1 MQRQFQNIVIIRN
14 IIPLLPR
21 FCPTSRPLD
30 AQHTQSRAR
39 RDVVLPPPRAHA
51 GALRPAPAR
60 LCRPAP
66 QMMMAQA
73 PPDAGLG
80 FLGSIDGLYIQQ
92 RVEILEALTACETKN
107 RYHIT
112 PIPAGA
118 IPDPARGTLPESWLQ
133 HFRAQNEFA
142 PLLKAKE
149 ESECCQRQ
157 CCTPIRKFDMA
168 FGWRGADVLQYP
180 SAVQVLHPVP
190 LLPGL
195 PQELTLYDAAGVP
208 AARAEEEFKCCWLC
222 TRQFTAETFDAPGAP
237 ANVLFHVRVGELYSS
252 RGNNCFAPSCCNRDY
267 DMDVMDASES
277 VVVGHVANVFPGCNC
292 GGITERSNLV
302 LRFPPNATPKQRAAL
317 VASTFLVE
325 FAHFEMR
332 RQQHQNRNVRGFEA
346 PS

>member
-1 MQRQFQNIVIIRN
+1 M
-14 IIPLLPR
+14 
-21 FCPTSRPLD
+21 SYY
-30 AQHTQSRAR
+30 
-39 RDVVLPPPRAHA
+39 PPP
-51 GALRPAPAR
+51 PAPMQAPYGQPQPGYGQPQPGYAAPT
-60 LCRPAP
+60 PA

-92 RVEILEALTACETKN
+92 RVELLEAFTSCETKN

-118 IPDPARGTLPESWLQ
+118 IPDPARGTLPETWLQ

-149 ESECCQRQ
+149 ESEFCQRQ

-168 FGWRGADVLQYP
+168 FKDGAGQTFFSIHRPFKCSIPCPCCLV
-180 SAVQVLHPVP
+180 A
-190 LLPGL
+190 

-208 AARAEEEFKCCWLC
+208 AARAEEEFKCCWPC
-222 TRQFTAETFDAPGAP
+222 TRQFSAETYDAPGQP
-237 ANVLFHVRVGELYSS
+237 ANSVFHLRVGELYSS

-267 DMDVMDASES
+267 DMDVYDQSES

-292 GGITERSNLV
+292 GGLTERSNLV
-302 LRFPPNATPKQRAAL
+302 LRFPPNASPKQRAAL

-325 FAHFEMR
+325 FAHFELR
-332 RQQHQNRNVRGFEA
+332 RQNN
-346 PS
+346 

>member
-1 MQRQFQNIVIIRN
+1 M
-14 IIPLLPR
+14 
-21 FCPTSRPLD
+21 SYY
-30 AQHTQSRAR
+30 
-39 RDVVLPPPRAHA
+39 PPP
-51 GALRPAPAR
+51 PAPMQAPYGQPQPGYAAP
-60 LCRPAP
+60 PAP

-92 RVEILEALTACETKN
+92 RVEMLEALTACETKN

-168 FGWRGADVLQYP
+168 FKDGAGQTFFSIHRPFKCSIPCPCCLV
-180 SAVQVLHPVP
+180 S
-190 LLPGL
+190 

-208 AARAEEEFKCCWLC
+208 AARAEEEFKCCWPC

-237 ANVLFHVRVGELYSS
+237 ANVLFHVRAGEIYSS
-252 RGNNCFAPSCCNRDY
+252 RGNNCLAPSCCNRDY

-292 GGITERSNLV
+292 GGVTERSNLV

-332 RQQHQNRNVRGFEA
+332 RSQN
-346 PS
+346 